1 MKKSRNRNRRR
12 RQQAKPACS
21 FFSDDAAQTEIDTG
35 RQTDSQH
42 RTNKLPRRQ
51 TEKDGFPVC
60 TDLFWNFDFAMDY
73 LLSHEMAMEKR
84 VAHDGQR
91 SFDASM

>member
-1 MKKSRNRNRRR
+1 MKKSRNRNRCR

-42 RTNKLPRRQ
+42 RTEKLPCGQ
-51 TEKDGFPVC
+51 PEKDRFPVR
-60 TDLFWNFDFAMDY
+60 TDFLWNFDFYDNH
-73 LLSHEMAMEKR
+73 L
-84 VAHDGQR
+84 
-91 SFDASM
+91 